1 MILAIADPPYP
12 PSVSI
17 RFDLAGGAGRRVER
31 SRARRYYGDGTRC
44 ATEKPADFHPDA
56 AEWDAPARHR
66 QLVRDLMDMADGW
79 AIATTP
85 DGLAA
90 YGELPVGVRLLA
102 WVKPN
107 NPPSGHR
114 VRPMWE
120 TVIAYQPPARRAR
133 GGSLLTVPDVLTC
146 PSERRGF
153 PGAKPA
159 AWTHWVLAVL
169 GHQPGDTV
177 LDLFPGSGAVT
188 AAVAALEEAI
198 L

>member
-12 PSVSI
+12 PSVSV

-90 YGELPVGVRLLA
+90 YGELPVGRLDSLGVGRA
-102 WVKPN
+102 
-107 NPPSGHR
+107 R
-114 VRPMWE
+114 
-120 TVIAYQPPARRAR
+120 PPARRHRAR
-133 GGSLLTVPDVLTC
+133 PVPRLWRRH
-146 PSERRGF
+146 RRGR
-153 PGAKPA
+153 GARR
-159 AWTHWVLAVL
+159 
-169 GHQPGDTV
+169 GDPMTTATSAFGGGVRKVTV
-177 LDLFPGSGAVT
+177 K
-188 AAVAALEEAI
+188 I
-198 L
+198 